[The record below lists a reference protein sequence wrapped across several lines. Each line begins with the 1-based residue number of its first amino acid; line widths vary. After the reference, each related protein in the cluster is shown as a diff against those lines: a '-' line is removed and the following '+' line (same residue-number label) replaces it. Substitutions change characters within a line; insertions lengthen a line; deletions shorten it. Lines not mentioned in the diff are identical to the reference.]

1 MDEKEQPLPPVRGS
15 WAGQRVSVRC
25 PYCGQLH
32 WHSQGQDDKW
42 QQMADCR
49 YPRTAGPEQLAATQ
63 KLDLA
68 DSSDTLRMRDG
79 IDASLVPA

>member
-1 MDEKEQPLPPVRGS
+1 MGEKEQPLPQVRGS

-42 QQMADCR
+42 QRMADCHCGE
-49 YPRTAGPEQLAATQ
+49 Y
-63 KLDLA
+63 
-68 DSSDTLRMRDG
+68 
-79 IDASLVPA
+79 LVVFTDPIEKET

>member
-1 MDEKEQPLPPVRGS
+1 VRGS

-42 QQMADCR
+42 QRMADCHCGE
-49 YPRTAGPEQLAATQ
+49 Y
-63 KLDLA
+63 
-68 DSSDTLRMRDG
+68 
-79 IDASLVPA
+79 LVVFTDPIEKET